1 MISISVVIPC
11 LNEADS
17 IEFCLKKI
25 KKIFNT
31 NKFSF
36 KEIIVVDN
44 GSTDN
49 SVQIAKKYNARI
61 LREKKK
67 GYGNSLKT
75 GIKASKGEYVCFA
88 DADDSYN
95 FLELKKFIQK
105 AEEGYDLIQGC
116 RFSSN
121 GGNIHKGAMPF
132 THQYFGNPLLS
143 FLCKMFFKIKFNDVY
158 CGFRMF
164 KKKLYKKNFYF
175 SKNMEFAVEHLIKTS
190 QSSIKPIEIP
200 ITLHRDKRK
209 KTSSHLKT
217 FSDGFKTLKFILTC
231 GSQVP
236 LIIISFFLLLVIL
249 FDFHQLDEIDRS
261 LFQTR
266 IPITFFIFIQTIF
279 FYLYSSLVSQYL
291 GFKKNSIINNLFKI
305 INFNIAFV
313 ISITSFCLSI
323 SLYILLIFF
332 NFEFLNLT
340 EIEFF
345 YLLIFLFQILIN
357 ILFVAVLEFFSKS

>member
-1 MISISVVIPC
+1 
-11 LNEADS
+11 
-17 IEFCLKKI
+17 
-25 KKIFNT
+25 
-31 NKFSF
+31 
-36 KEIIVVDN
+36 
-44 GSTDN
+44 
-49 SVQIAKKYNARI
+49 
-61 LREKKK
+61 
-67 GYGNSLKT
+67 
-75 GIKASKGEYVCFA
+75 
-88 DADDSYN
+88 
-95 FLELKKFIQK
+95 
-105 AEEGYDLIQGC
+105 
-116 RFSSN
+116 
-121 GGNIHKGAMPF
+121 MPF